1 MSTGLVTWRHSLRTR
16 IAIAVSLVALAVTAL
31 VGAVIDYQVALDGR
45 ERLRAQALDRINAA
59 ASGYAVDGRLRFDA
73 SVSPDSVPPEMLPIA
88 TGTVKTYYVGQAM
101 FAARRISDEVV
112 ISLALS
118 DRSLRDQRASLRRT
132 LVLSGAGGALMAGL
146 LGWLVAT
153 GLSRRLRQAAIAANS
168 VGAGDLSAKIAM
180 PGRDE
185 VSALSRT
192 VDQMSA
198 ALAARIEQ
206 ERAFSADVAHELRTP
221 ITALVSASELLP
233 DSPEGDLVRRQTTR
247 VSRLVM
253 DLLEISKL
261 ESGQAEVEL
270 ASHDLGPLLRRIATD
285 RGLEGI
291 DLDVDAAGTVLVEPR
306 RLERIV
312 SNLIANVHSHG
323 GGHAYLRAVGN
334 VLVVEDDGPGFPDDV
349 LKDGPQRFRSL
360 GHSAGTGLGMTIA
373 VRQAEVMG
381 AQLRLSNR
389 PEGGARAELTL
400 PVT

>member
-1 MSTGLVTWRHSLRTR
+1 
-16 IAIAVSLVALAVTAL
+16 
-31 VGAVIDYQVALDGR
+31 
-45 ERLRAQALDRINAA
+45 
-59 ASGYAVDGRLRFDA
+59 
-73 SVSPDSVPPEMLPIA
+73 
-88 TGTVKTYYVGQAM
+88 
-101 FAARRISDEVV
+101 
-112 ISLALS
+112 
-118 DRSLRDQRASLRRT
+118 
-132 LVLSGAGGALMAGL
+132 
-146 LGWLVAT
+146 
-153 GLSRRLRQAAIAANS
+153 
-168 VGAGDLSAKIAM
+168 
-180 PGRDE
+180 
-185 VSALSRT
+185 
-192 VDQMSA
+192 
-198 ALAARIEQ
+198 
-206 ERAFSADVAHELRTP
+206 
-221 ITALVSASELLP
+221 
-233 DSPEGDLVRRQTTR
+233 
-247 VSRLVM
+247 M